1 MVEESLDLNILL
13 RELQETIIPCFEIKE
28 EYWGNHPSALFH
40 SHFDWHSSVHAHWA
54 MLSSSRMNKFVG
66 VEKVLLRFNEDDLK
80 LERDYLISF
89 PSFELPYGQ
98 SWLLLLLQEIQQ
110 HWTNGNV
117 DFPSSTF
124 QLKSSSSIKVL
135 QELQQETLNR
145 VINWLQQ
152 APYPDGRRQGS
163 DQQGFCGA
171 HNSWTMSYFLL
182 KMSRLADDDG
192 RMAVIDEKFRSAVPN
207 MTAVTNPHDFHSPLS
222 LANVLL
228 ATTDSPVLDT
238 SSVCRPTRIVM
249 DNCHTPGRLPCVL
262 HQSSSSLSIDVQD
275 RHGL

>member
-110 HWTNGNV
+110 YWINGNV

-152 APYPDGRRQGS
+152 APYPDGRRQARNP
-163 DQQGFCGA
+163 FWA
-171 HNSWTMSYFLL
+171 SYLSSYL
-182 KMSRLADDDG
+182 TWSG
-192 RMAVIDEKFRSAVPN
+192 G
-207 MTAVTNPHDFHSPLS
+207 VTL
-222 LANVLL
+222 
-228 ATTDSPVLDT
+228 
-238 SSVCRPTRIVM
+238 C
-249 DNCHTPGRLPCVL
+249 
-262 HQSSSSLSIDVQD
+262 
-275 RHGL
+275 